1 MKNTRQIIESMDSEF
16 STVDF
21 QRERDEEYHV
31 NDGGPETG
39 KYLSENREELDIEE
53 VDREH
58 TQDDD
63 GNWTTTAVWRKR

>member
-21 QRERDEEYHV
+21 QRDRDEEYHV

-39 KYLSENREELDIEE
+39 IHLSENREELDIEE
-53 VDREH
+53 VGREH

-63 GNWTTTAVWRKR
+63 GNRTTTAVWRKR